1 MTKFY
6 RYFVVYHVAALV
18 IYTSWAFAGTRIAW
32 LWPIFWLSLGVIEA
46 MALLP
51 SVRAGETLDDAR
63 GRMARTLLFDPLLAI
78 SVALV
83 LFLAFQSFN
92 GPRALVHLGENLG
105 WRMGPPPLSGF
116 PSSVVTWEA
125 VQLLAW
131 FPPALIA
138 ALAVRHAM
146 DAAGRRL
153 LLRILIWNAA
163 ALALSGCVQMALGC
177 RAIYGVIP
185 IQAQFFSSFGYP
197 NHAGA
202 FFTFMLV
209 VAGGFWLYERE
220 DEVPGAD
227 RLLCAV
233 FLLYCAAVLCLCRT
247 SILMGTA
254 VLLVG
259 GAFAITRIWR
269 RLDLGTRV
277 MVAGLS
283 VLLPL
288 LGVLSFF
295 VLPGNPIRRELTGL
309 TVVRLFKE
317 VYERAFELLVPAAIA
332 IWRDNPVF
340 GVGGWGFR
348 HFVPLYLTPEQYKKL
363 FVGAANVHNDS
374 VNFLVEHG
382 IVGTALLLLAG
393 VALLVPL
400 LRRVPPPPLRHL
412 YPLCG
417 SAGLFRW
424 FVLCALALVVG
435 HSLIDLPFRC
445 PAVIQAVLLSLALA
459 GTMCR
464 EAREKS

>member
-1 MTKFY
+1 MTKFA

-18 IYTSWAFAGTRIAW
+18 IYTSWAFAGTRMAW
-32 LWPIFWLSLGVIEA
+32 LWPMFWLTLGVIEA
-46 MALLP
+46 MVLLP
-51 SVRAGETLDDAR
+51 AVRVGETLSDAR
-63 GRMARTLLFDPLLAI
+63 GRVVRTLVFDPLFALC
-78 SVALV
+78 VALV
-83 LFLAFQSFN
+83 VFLIVQGFN
-92 GPRALVHLGENLG
+92 GPRALVHLGVNQG
-105 WRMGPPPLSGF
+105 WRMGPPPLPGL
-116 PSSVVTWEA
+116 PSSVVTQEA

-138 ALAVRHAM
+138 ALAVRHAIN
-146 DAAGRRL
+146 ANGRRL

-177 RAIYGVIP
+177 RAIYGMIP

-227 RLLCAV
+227 RLLWAV
-233 FLLYCAAVLCLCRT
+233 FLLYGAAVLCLCRT

-269 RLDLGTRV
+269 RIDLGTRV

-288 LGVLSFF
+288 LGYLSFF
-295 VLPGNPIRRELTGL
+295 AMPSNPIRRELTGL
-309 TVVRLFKE
+309 TMGRMFKE
-317 VYERAFELLVPAAIA
+317 VYERAFELLVPAALT
-332 IWRDNPVF
+332 IWRDNPIY

-348 HFVPLYLTPEQYKKL
+348 HFVPLVLTPEQYKKL

-382 IVGTALLLLAG
+382 IVGTALLVLAG
-393 VALLVPL
+393 VTLLVPL
-400 LRRVPPPPLRHL
+400 LLRVPPPPLGHL
-412 YPLCG
+412 YPMHG
-417 SAGLFRW
+417 AASLFRW
-424 FVLCALALVVG
+424 VVLFALGLVFC

-445 PAVIQAVLLSLALA
+445 PAVIQAVLLSMALA
-459 GTMCR
+459 GTLGR
-464 EAREKS
+464 EAEEKC

>member
-1 MTKFY
+1 MTKFV

-18 IYTSWAFAGTRIAW
+18 IYTSWAFAGTRVAW
-32 LWPIFWLSLGVIEA
+32 LWPMFWLTLGVIEA
-46 MALLP
+46 MVLLP
-51 SVRAGETLDDAR
+51 AVRVGETLSDAR
-63 GRMARTLLFDPLLAI
+63 SRVVRTLVFDPLFALC
-78 SVALV
+78 VALV
-83 LFLAFQSFN
+83 VFLIVQGFN
-92 GPRALVHLGENLG
+92 GPRALVHLGVNQG
-105 WRMGPPPLSGF
+105 WRMGPPPLPGL
-116 PSSVVTWEA
+116 PSSVVTQEA

-138 ALAVRHAM
+138 ALAVRHAIN
-146 DAAGRRL
+146 ANGRRL

-177 RAIYGVIP
+177 RAIYGMIP

-227 RLLCAV
+227 RLLWAV
-233 FLLYCAAVLCLCRT
+233 FLLYGAAVLCLCRT

-269 RLDLGTRV
+269 RLDLGTRL

-288 LGVLSFF
+288 MGVLSFF
-295 VLPGNPIRRELTGL
+295 VMPSNPIRRELTGL
-309 TVVRLFKE
+309 TLVRMFKE
-317 VYERAFELLVPAAIA
+317 VYERAFELLVPAALT
-332 IWRDNPVF
+332 IWRDNPIY

-348 HFVPLYLTPEQYKKL
+348 HFVPLVLTPEQYKKL

-382 IVGTALLLLAG
+382 IVGTALLVLAG
-393 VALLVPL
+393 VTLLRPL
-400 LRRVPPPPLRHL
+400 LRRLPPPPHRHL
-412 YPLCG
+412 YPLHG
-417 SAGLFRW
+417 SASLFRW
-424 FVLCALALVVG
+424 FVLCALGLVLC

-445 PAVIQAVLLSLALA
+445 PAVIQTVLLSMALA

-464 EAREKS
+464 DARD

>member
-1 MTKFY
+1 MPKLA

-18 IYTSWAFAGTRIAW
+18 IYTSWAFAGTRVAW
-32 LWPIFWLSLGVIEA
+32 LWPMFWLTLGVIEA
-46 MALLP
+46 MVLLP
-51 SVRAGETLDDAR
+51 AVRAGETLGDAR
-63 GRMARTLLFDPLLAI
+63 SRVVRALVFDPLLALC
-78 SVALV
+78 VALV
-83 LFLAFQSFN
+83 VFLIFQGFN
-92 GPRALVHLGENLG
+92 GPRALVYLGVNQG
-105 WRMGPPPLSGF
+105 WQMGPPPLPGL
-116 PSSVVTWEA
+116 PSSVVTQEA

-131 FPPALIA
+131 FPPAIIA
-138 ALAVRHAM
+138 ALAVRHAIN
-146 DAAGRRL
+146 ANGRRL

-177 RAIYGVIP
+177 RAIYGMIP

-209 VAGGFWLYERE
+209 VASGFWLYERE

-227 RLLCAV
+227 RLLWAV
-233 FLLYCAAVLCLCRT
+233 FLLYGAAVLCLCRT

-288 LGVLSFF
+288 MGVLSFF
-295 VLPGNPIRRELTGL
+295 VMPSNPIRRELTGL
-309 TVVRLFKE
+309 TMARMFKE
-317 VYERAFELLVPAAIA
+317 VYERAFELLVPAALT
-332 IWRDNPVF
+332 IWRDNPIY

-348 HFVPLYLTPEQYKKL
+348 HFVPLVLTPEQYKKL

-382 IVGTALLLLAG
+382 IVGTALLVLAG
-393 VALLVPL
+393 VTLLVPL
-400 LRRVPPPPLRHL
+400 LRRVSPPPHGHL
-412 YPLCG
+412 FPMHG

-424 FVLCALALVVG
+424 FVLCALGLVLC